1 MKFRAGL
8 AMAMSLP
15 ATLVVESAARPQVPT
30 IELVSVDPNGAL
42 ATGGNSGQPDISADG
57 RFVAFTSLAANLVVG
72 DTNADWDV
80 FVRDRNSGTTER
92 VSVSTSGAQA
102 SGSSQAWASR
112 PAISDDGRFIAF
124 DTYASSLVAG
134 DNNNHLDVF
143 LRDRQGG
150 TTVCVSVDLAGL
162 PGNSRSSTPAISSDG
177 RFVAFYSESTNLVAI
192 DANGPLWDVFVRD
205 LSTGTTT
212 CVSVSTAGT
221 QGNGTSWIP
230 SISATGRFVAFV
242 SSATNLVTGGT
253 SGHAQIYVHDRA
265 SATTELVSMS
275 GGAQGNDQSNPQV
288 AISAE
293 GRFVAF
299 SSRAWSL
306 VAGDTNG
313 TDDVFVRDRVAGT
326 TERVSISSTG
336 GEANG
341 ASGTAGKA
349 VAISADGRTV
359 AFQSYASNLVLGDT
373 NGIADYFVH
382 DRLHKSTERVNIGP
396 GGVEANGSGG
406 SGGLTQYGPAVSISA
421 DSRIVAFDSNAS
433 NLVPGDT
440 NVADD
445 VFVSDRHTPAP
456 SAYCTAGTSSNGC
469 TALIAASANPSV
481 SFSNLCSINVS
492 SVDGQRSGIV
502 FYGIDHAGYT
512 PTPWASGSTSLL
524 CVKPPMQR
532 TPIQSSGGT
541 SNVCDGA
548 YTLDWNA
555 YQSTHPLAVGNPWSV
570 GAKVYAQV
578 WFRDPL
584 AAKTSNVSN
593 ALELTYV
600 P

>member
-1 MKFRAGL
+1 MKFRVGL
-8 AMAMSLP
+8 AMAMLLP
-15 ATLVVESAARPQVPT
+15 ATLIVDGAARAQVPT
-30 IELVSVDPNGAL
+30 IELVSVNSNGAL
-42 ATGGNSGQPDISADG
+42 SFGGNSGQPDITPDG
-57 RFVAFTSLAANLVVG
+57 RFVAFTSFAADLVVG

-80 FVRDRNSGTTER
+80 FVRDRNAGTTER

-102 SGSSQAWASR
+102 SGGTPWASR
-112 PAISDDGRFIAF
+112 PAISDDGRFVAF

-143 LRDRQGG
+143 LRDRQSG
-150 TTVCVSVDLAGL
+150 TTSCVSVDLAGQ
-162 PGNSRSSTPAISSDG
+162 PGNSLSSTPAISSDG
-177 RFVAFYSESTNLVAI
+177 RFVAFYSESTNLIAI
-192 DANGPLWDVFVRD
+192 DANGPAWDVFVRD
-205 LSTGTTT
+205 LATGTTT
-212 CVSVSTAGT
+212 CVSVSTAGA
-221 QGNGTSWIP
+221 QGNNFSWIP
-230 SISATGRFVAFV
+230 SISATGRFVAFW
-242 SSATNLVTGGT
+242 SNASNLVTGGT
-253 SGHAQIYVHDRA
+253 SGGYGQIYVHDRA
-265 SATTELVSMS
+265 SATTELVSVS
-275 GGAQGNDQSNPQV
+275 GGAQGNDGSNPQV
-288 AISAE
+288 AISDE

-299 SSRAWSL
+299 SSRAFSL

-341 ASGTAGKA
+341 ASGTVGKA

-359 AFQSYASNLVLGDT
+359 AFQSFASNLVLSDT

-382 DRLHKSTERVNIGP
+382 DRLSKRTERVNIGP
-396 GGVEANGSGG
+396 GGVQANGSGG
-406 SGGLTQYGPAVSISA
+406 AGGVTLYGPAVSISA

-445 VFVSDRHTPAP
+445 VFVSDRHIPAP

-469 TALIAASANPSV
+469 NAIITASANPSV
-481 SFSNLCSINVS
+481 SFSTLCSINVS
-492 SVDGQRSGIV
+492 GIDGQRWGIV
-502 FYGIDHAGYT
+502 FYGVDHAGFT
-512 PTPWASGSTSLL
+512 PIQWASGSTSSL
-524 CVKPPMQR
+524 CVKAAVER
-532 TPIQSSGGT
+532 TPVQNSGGT
-541 SNVCDGA
+541 PNVCDGA

-555 YQSTHPLAVGNPWSV
+555 YQSTHPLAQGNPWSA
-570 GAKVYAQV
+570 GAKVHAQA

-584 AAKTSNVSN
+584 AVKSSNLSN
-593 ALELTYV
+593 ALEMTYV